1 MFDHQVH
8 PDVSFAD
15 YLHYRKRL
23 AELSEV

>member
-1 MFDHQVH
+1 MFDHQVP